1 MAAIEAAS
9 VVAAAPSNAALDG
22 AAGSLWFLENMS
34 TGLHLANSFSY
45 ERLVRDAAVWVFDG
59 AGGLTHG
66 DCAVAV
72 ARDGDALRVTTDANV
87 ALGAHRAGRV
97 AKRPSSILAGSR
109 PRRVRARRRR
119 RRGVA
124 RMRRAVAR
132 RRERSPARPTTA
144 TAGTRAGS
152 ARRLY
157 IGGAHPVV
165 LAVAEAY
172 LGEPLAHLRCL
183 HAPVAN
189 TLLPAKALIGAAF
202 GGQMRRSASRGRD
215 EFREISTGETTKRR
229 ARRRWHCDY
238 PYHEKFTER
247 WPARPVSLQFNLCV
261 DEFRSDN
268 GATLYF
274 PASHRRNR
282 WPTEL
287 NRGATGSSDPM
298 HANKRQFLAPAGS
311 AVLYDSRTWHRR
323 PDELNVSGE
332 ARVNVLLAFSH
343 KWMRPMIPYG
353 DEAANLRGGG
363 ALLGSLTRRE
373 RDCAL
378 LLFGGPD
385 DGGDDDVGIE
395 EAFVF
400 VCAEVGYR
408 VFDRSDRVAIFS
420 AAFALDVAIVVVATL
435 LFLLPFRRSRRRGS
449 GRRTS
454 FREGVAVE
462 DEDIV
467 AITVRRSLVG
477 CGVYVASWA
486 AVWSRFYFFSRRPG
500 ALFSGAYSLAA
511 PFCVDHAWDGVE
523 HHGIGDVLEHREA
536 RRA

>member
-1 MAAIEAAS
+1 MHAPKVPLDTMAAIEAAS
-9 VVAAAPSNAALDG
+9 VAVAAPSNAVEAALDG

-45 ERLVRDAAVWVFDG
+45 ERLVHDRCVWVFDG
-59 AGGLTHG
+59 SRTLTQG
-66 DCAVAV
+66 DSAVAV

-97 AKRPSSILAGSR
+97 AKRPSSILAELEAAGAC
-109 PRRVRARRRR
+109 VLEGAVDAAR
-119 RRGVA
+119 VA

-132 RRERSPARPTTA
+132 RREAEPGA
-144 TAGTRAGS
+144 THDGYRWDQGWLGDGDFVAAAT
-152 ARRLY
+152 
-157 IGGAHPVV
+157 HPVV

-189 TLLPAKALIGAAF
+189 TLLPAKTLIGAAF
-202 GGQMRRSASRGRD
+202 GGQMRRSASRD
-215 EFREISTGETTKRR
+215 EFREISTGENDEASSRG
-229 ARRRWHCDY
+229 RWHCDY

-353 DEAANLRGGG
+353 DEAAKLRGGG

-395 EAFVF
+395 EVHLA
-400 VCAEVGYR
+400 G
-408 VFDRSDRVAIFS
+408 SDADDD
-420 AAFALDVAIVVVATL
+420 AD
-435 LFLLPFRRSRRRGS
+435 
-449 GRRTS
+449 
-454 FREGVAVE
+454 
-462 DEDIV
+462 
-467 AITVRRSLVG
+467 
-477 CGVYVASWA
+477 
-486 AVWSRFYFFSRRPG
+486 
-500 ALFSGAYSLAA
+500 
-511 PFCVDHAWDGVE
+511 
-523 HHGIGDVLEHREA
+523 GDVSIEEVDLA
-536 RRA
+536 GSDSDDSAPD